1 MASRETPT
9 VRHAA
14 RVVLLD
20 ENGRVL
26 LARFEYG
33 GRAWWVAP
41 GGGLEREETHEEAAR
56 REVREETGLRLR
68 ELGPWIWSRE
78 HVFRFEGRLY
88 RQKERY
94 FLAEVPAFRPDP
106 GLLSPEEAGVLRG
119 LRWWTLAGLE
129 ETADEMAPA
138 DLPALARNL
147 VENGP
152 PSEPIEVGG

>member
-1 MASRETPT
+1 MATGEIPT

-14 RVVLLD
+14 RVVLFD

-41 GGGLEREETHEEAAR
+41 GGGLERAETHEQAAR
-56 REVREETGLRLR
+56 REIREETGLDLLN
-68 ELGPWIWSRE
+68 LGPWIWTRE

-94 FLAEVPAFRPDP
+94 FLATVPAFQPDP
-106 GLLSPEEAGVLRG
+106 ELLGPEEAGVLRG
-119 LRWWTLAGLE
+119 LQWWTLDELE
-129 ETADEMAPA
+129 ETADELAPA
-138 DLPALARNL
+138 DLPALAREL
-147 VENGP
+147 VNNGP
-152 PSEPIEVGG
+152 PRGPIEVGA